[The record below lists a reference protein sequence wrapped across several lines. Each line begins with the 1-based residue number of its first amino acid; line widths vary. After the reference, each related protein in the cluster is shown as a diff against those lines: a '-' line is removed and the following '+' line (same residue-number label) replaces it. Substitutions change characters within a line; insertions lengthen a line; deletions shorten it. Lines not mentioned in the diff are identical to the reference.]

1 MTSLG
6 IALIG
11 YPIMLIAFLL
21 MVIYCDVRRRRA
33 AERQAELEERILV
46 DRYGYQPWKD
56 SSRLFA
62 SNEASSS
69 NVSAESA
76 RDEYEAEL
84 EARYQAEIEHSEQYR
99 EWQAGGPAPSGRL
112 SRF

>member
-11 YPIMLIAFLL
+11 YPLMLIAFLL

-33 AERQAELEERILV
+33 AELQAELEERH
-46 DRYGYQPWKD
+46 D
-56 SSRLFA
+56 
-62 SNEASSS
+62 
-69 NVSAESA
+69 AESA

>member
-6 IALIG
+6 IALIV
-11 YPIMLIAFLL
+11 YPMALFAVMIFA
-21 MVIYCDVRRRRA
+21 IYCDVKRRRA
-33 AERQAELEERILV
+33 AELQAELEERQ
-46 DRYGYQPWKD
+46 D
-56 SSRLFA
+56 
-62 SNEASSS
+62 
-69 NVSAESA
+69 AESA